1 MTYDNNGGQGGP
13 GSISTDAAGVTK
25 ISSVKPTKEGFAFNG
40 WNTAKNG
47 SGTTYKGGETITIS
61 ENLTLYAQWSDAP
74 IKEGTLDTI
83 KETFDKF
90 LDKTKEFMD
99 EEMIDGVKNLYVV
112 VGGAAVFLLI
122 AVLAMRR

>member
-1 MTYDNNGGQGGP
+1 M
-13 GSISTDAAGVTK
+13 VC
-25 ISSVKPTKEGFAFNG
+25 
-40 WNTAKNG
+40 
-47 SGTTYKGGETITIS
+47 
-61 ENLTLYAQWSDAP
+61 AP

>member
-1 MTYDNNGGQGGP
+1 MEYSEEWKRDGIQGWR
-13 GSISTDAAGVTK
+13 DDHDQ
-25 ISSVKPTKEGFAFNG
+25 
-40 WNTAKNG
+40 
-47 SGTTYKGGETITIS
+47 S
-61 ENLTLYAQWSDAP
+61 EPPLYAQWSDAP